1 MQMKKI
7 QILGTG
13 CKKCQTLM
21 ENAKSAADE
30 LGIQYELIKVS
41 DIKDIAGFGVML
53 TPALAVDGEVK
64 LVGKVAKPEEL
75 KKYLA

>member
-1 MQMKKI
+1 MKKI

-21 ENAKSAADE
+21 ENAKTAADE
-30 LGIQYELIKVS
+30 LGIEYELIKVS

-64 LVGKVAKPEEL
+64 LVGKVGKPEEL

>member
-1 MQMKKI
+1 MKKI

>member
-1 MQMKKI
+1 MKKI

-21 ENAKSAADE
+21 ENAKMAADQ
-30 LGIQYELIKVS
+30 LGIQYEMIKVS

-75 KKYLA
+75 KQYLA

>member
-21 ENAKSAADE
+21 ENAKMAADQ
-30 LGIQYELIKVS
+30 LGIQYEMIKVS

-75 KKYLA
+75 KQYLA

>member
-1 MQMKKI
+1 MKKI

-21 ENAKSAADE
+21 ENAKTAADE
-30 LGIQYELIKVS
+30 LGIEYELIKVT

>member
-1 MQMKKI
+1 MKKI

-21 ENAKSAADE
+21 ENAKTAADE
-30 LGIQYELIKVS
+30 LGIEYELIKVS

>member
-1 MQMKKI
+1 MKKI

-21 ENAKSAADE
+21 ENVQTAADE
-30 LGIQYELIKVS
+30 LGIEYELIKVT

-75 KKYLA
+75 KKYLV